1 MEMAR
6 GVGTPLQLDP
16 MTKEGKFDFY
26 ARILV
31 DVDLSK
37 PLPEYIMIERE
48 GYGFPVDVVYEKLP
62 PLCDFCGLIGHNS
75 SACRQ
80 NNKKK
85 DSEPAKPKVKQISR
99 VKAPISEIPEST
111 QEPGNHTNTNPLTEN
126 LQIIDRVVDP
136 DTHAN
141 NSVDPA
147 KEISLNPEISHDDN
161 TMLSNPTELDAL
173 ESETFLETKSMG
185 SNPLTTSLPISKE
198 TNTQSGH
205 SDCDAFIPAGD
216 KSPPSTPTV
225 DFGESSK
232 ESSKMNSDSPAS
244 EPPGFDKRVHNEVAT
259 DSPLSAPPGFEQQK
273 SWADDCEEEDN
284 PTTPKSSP
292 EFHHE
297 IDMVLQV
304 TSASTDQNPEEFQEV
319 LSKSQKKKKKKALQS
334 QRTEPYLT
342 RGRKI
347 VIPR

>member
-16 MTKEGKFDFY
+16 MTKEGKFDFD

-85 DSEPAKPKVKQISR
+85 DSEPAKPKVKQIYR

-173 ESETFLETKSMG
+173 ESDTVMETKSMG
-185 SNPLTTSLPISKE
+185 SNPLPHLSQSVKRQILSLAIVTAMLLFQLVTSLLLVLPQLTLVCRLHYGSRSEAKHISHRQ
-198 TNTQSGH
+198 TGLV
-205 SDCDAFIPAGD
+205 A
-216 KSPPSTPTV
+216 PT
-225 DFGESSK
+225 
-232 ESSKMNSDSPAS
+232 PAS
-244 EPPGFDKRVHNEVAT
+244 A
-259 DSPLSAPPGFEQQK
+259 SA
-273 SWADDCEEEDN
+273 
-284 PTTPKSSP
+284 
-292 EFHHE
+292 
-297 IDMVLQV
+297 
-304 TSASTDQNPEEFQEV
+304 
-319 LSKSQKKKKKKALQS
+319 
-334 QRTEPYLT
+334 R
-342 RGRKI
+342 
-347 VIPR
+347 